1 VAAKRRF
8 AAPRGV
14 GAPHGLWRWPGASM
28 VGTMCRLRVL
38 SKGRRGMI
46 AAELEPHPAVADR
59 AVRIEIDARSR
70 IADRCRSAHRARI
83 THTRLSDKTM
93 HVLVTAMGF
102 PQPPQLRHFL
112 AASLTC
118 FVSRGFGRT
127 GAADGATK

>member
-1 VAAKRRF
+1 
-8 AAPRGV
+8 
-14 GAPHGLWRWPGASM
+14 
-28 VGTMCRLRVL
+28 
-38 SKGRRGMI
+38 MI
-46 AAELEPHPAVADR
+46 AAELEPHAAVADR

-83 THTRLSDKTM
+83 TYTRLSNKAT

-102 PQPPQLRHFL
+102 PQPPQLRHFI

-118 FVSRGFGRT
+118 FVSGAVGRT

>member
-14 GAPHGLWRWPGASM
+14 GAPHGLAMALARRVDGRDDVSTEGAFQ
-28 VGTMCRLRVL
+28 TRARIL
-38 SKGRRGMI
+38 GMI
-46 AAELEPHPAVADR
+46 AAELEPHAAVADR

-83 THTRLSDKTM
+83 TYTRPSNKAM

-102 PQPPQLRHFL
+102 PQPPQLRHL
-112 AASLTC
+112 IAASLT
-118 FVSRGFGRT
+118 
-127 GAADGATK
+127 